1 MVRFKNLLENKDFVI
16 CFEISPGTNAKK
28 FDQFIKTGAE
38 YGLFDA
44 VSITDNLGGIPALPP
59 DLLAKEL
66 ASYGI
71 PAIIHFSCKDK
82 NRTQI
87 ESELLRLW
95 YQQTTDLLVMTGD
108 HPSLNLQ
115 NPAKPVFDFDAVL
128 TLLKIS
134 QINKNFFKGC
144 VVNPFKLTV
153 TETWLQYFKLY
164 KKIKAGANFVV
175 TQSGFLPLAL
185 IQLKE
190 IITRGLTKS
199 FSELLKDDTLFSQ
212 EEDEKIKKIPF
223 LVSVIYPSKRITS
236 MLVELKIPGI
246 LISSALYTR
255 LQSGKTSPLEEMAK
269 FCAIVK
275 GLGFKG
281 LHICGMP
288 YDLKKI
294 ESFKTLLESYEK
306 NWQEY
311 LKEFDDVCIYKRNG
325 NLVKYKMQSIFKNNK
340 LVIPFHRISLK
351 FIISHLFHE
360 LFFNKKRFFFPLL
373 KLLAKGINKNK
384 TLTKLITWIEYFIK
398 RWAYGCRECG
408 DCKLYEFNY
417 NCPFGGCT
425 KGLINGPCGG
435 SFLGYCEMYPFK
447 KKCVFVKAVEEA
459 PRRKDI
465 KKLLFPGETPF
476 ISPRNWAKKGFSS
489 WLNFYLEN

>member
-1 MVRFKNLLENKDFVI
+1 MQSFKELLKSKDFVV
-16 CFEISPGTNAKK
+16 CFEVSPGTDAKK
-28 FDQFIKTGAE
+28 FVQFIKTGVE
-38 YGLFDA
+38 HDLFDA
-44 VSITDNLGGIPALPP
+44 VSITDNLGGTPALPP

-66 ASYGI
+66 ISYDI

-95 YQQTTDLLVMTGD
+95 YQNTTDLLVMTGD
-108 HPSLNLQ
+108 HPSLNPQ

-144 VVNPFKLTV
+144 VVNPFKLTI
-153 TETWLQYFKLY
+153 TELWLQYFKLY
-164 KKIKAGANFVV
+164 KKIKAGADFVV

-190 IITRGLTKS
+190 VLKRGLTKC
-199 FSELLKDDTLFSQ
+199 FSELLKDDSLFST
-212 EEDEKIKKIPF
+212 EEDQKIRSLPF
-223 LVSVIYPSKRITS
+223 LVSVIYPSKRISS
-236 MLVELKIPGI
+236 MLIELKIPGI
-246 LISSALYTR
+246 LISPKVYQR
-255 LQSGKTSPLEEMAK
+255 LKNGETSPLEEIAK

-281 LHICGMP
+281 LHLCGMP
-288 YDLKKI
+288 HNLKRL
-294 ESFKTLLESYEK
+294 EEFKLLLEKYEK
-306 NWQEY
+306 NWQE
-311 LKEFDDVCIYKRNG
+311 LVNEFDNSCIYKRNG
-325 NLVKYKMQSIFKNNK
+325 DIVKVEMEKIFKNNK
-340 LVIPFHRISLK
+340 LAIPFHRTSLK
-351 FIISHLFHE
+351 FLVSHLFHE
-360 LFFNKKRFFFPLL
+360 LFFNKNSLFFPFLKFGSKVVIKS
-373 KLLAKGINKNK
+373 KLL
-384 TLTKLITWIEYFIK
+384 TKFVTWLEYFIK

-408 DCKLYEFNY
+408 ECRLYEFNY

-435 SFLGYCEMYPFK
+435 SFLGFCEMYPFK
-447 KKCVFVKAVEEA
+447 KKCVFVKAVEDA

-465 KKLLFPGETPF
+465 KKLLIPGETPF
-476 ISPRNWAKKGFSS
+476 IKPRNWAKKGFSS
-489 WLNFYLEN
+489 WLNFYLEK